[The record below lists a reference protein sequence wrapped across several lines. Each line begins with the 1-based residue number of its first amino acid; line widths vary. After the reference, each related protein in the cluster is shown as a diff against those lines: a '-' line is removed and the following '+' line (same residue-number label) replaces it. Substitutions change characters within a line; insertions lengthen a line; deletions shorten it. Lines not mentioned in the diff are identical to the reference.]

1 MVKEINRIK
10 EARLNAGLTQAKM
23 SEVFKI
29 PKRTIENW
37 ETGNRKPPEW
47 AEMLVVEKLK
57 EMREDIME
65 LLINN
70 TVTKCMI
77 VNELPNWNPRIDHY
91 EEITRNATDIRGN
104 EYKVTKV
111 AYANGNSE
119 YMAERLFDLSDDKE
133 FSELAANIN
142 LQ

>member
-57 EMREDIME
+57 EMREDVME

-70 TVTKCMI
+70 TVKKCMI
-77 VNELPNWNPRIDHY
+77 VNELPNLNPSIDHY
-91 EEITRNATDIRGN
+91 EEVTRNATDIRGN

-111 AYANGNSE
+111 AYVDGNSE

-133 FSELAANIN
+133 FSELAAKIN